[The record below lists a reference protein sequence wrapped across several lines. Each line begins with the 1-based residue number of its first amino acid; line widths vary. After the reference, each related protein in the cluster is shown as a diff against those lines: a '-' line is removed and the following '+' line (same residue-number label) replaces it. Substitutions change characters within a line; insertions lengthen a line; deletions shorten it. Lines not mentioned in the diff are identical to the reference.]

1 MVDWDAIVG
10 TKEAAEMLGI
20 SIERVKQL
28 CNMGSLD
35 GRKMN
40 GGWII
45 SRASVEAR
53 IASKPKAGRPKK
65 A

>member
-1 MVDWDAIVG
+1 MNWDAIVG

-20 SIERVKQL
+20 STERVKQL
-28 CNMGSLD
+28 CSLGSLD
-35 GRKMN
+35 ARKMN
-40 GGWII
+40 GGWLI
-45 SRASVEAR
+45 SRESIESR